1 MCPKMYSAY
10 LVYSKAGKKQHD
22 SNEEKEKT
30 QTKTT
35 FENDSDNT
43 ILEDVSKLNQIVF
56 YDNTES
62 GS

>member
-1 MCPKMYSAY
+1 MCPKMCSAY

-22 SNEEKEKT
+22 SNVEKEKT